1 MLFNSPIFIFLF
13 LPVTLIV
20 YFLLN
25 KANFTIISK
34 QWLIIASLFF
44 YGWWNASYLP
54 LMISSIV
61 INYLI
66 ALQILKNKNSKKIYM
81 LLGVFFNMSFLGY
94 FKYMDFFI
102 SNMNDVMGTNF
113 PLLNLALP
121 LAISFYTIQQIAYLI
136 DSYGGLVKEK
146 NFYDYA
152 LFATF
157 FPHLLAGPI
166 LHHKEMMPQFRTTEN
181 KYINFNNISTGLFIF
196 SIGLFK
202 KVVIADT
209 FAEWANA
216 GFTNAAQLN
225 LLEAWATS
233 LSYTFQLYFDFSGY
247 TDMAIGVAL
256 LFNIKLPQNFNSP
269 YRAVTVIDF
278 WSRWHMT
285 LTRFLTAYIYEPI
298 VRSYKKFSFHRA
310 MFATILTMLIAGL
323 WHGAAWTFILFGLL
337 HGFAMVSNHYW
348 KKTKIKLPTLLAW
361 FLTFNFL
368 NLTFVIFR
376 ADSFEVAA
384 NIFRA
389 MVGYNG
395 VVLPKIFAFIESVTG
410 SSLIHIGNVYEHI
423 DGKAQTT
430 LYLLLA
436 FILVLR
442 FPNATQLAK
451 NFETNLFNL
460 LLTFIF
466 FTVSFSM
473 LSQVSEFLYF
483 NF

>member
-1 MLFNSPIFIFLF
+1 
-13 LPVTLIV
+13 
-20 YFLLN
+20 
-25 KANFTIISK
+25 
-34 QWLIIASLFF
+34 
-44 YGWWNASYLP
+44 
-54 LMISSIV
+54 
-61 INYLI
+61 
-66 ALQILKNKNSKKIYM
+66 
-81 LLGVFFNMSFLGY
+81 
-94 FKYMDFFI
+94 
-102 SNMNDVMGTNF
+102 
-113 PLLNLALP
+113 
-121 LAISFYTIQQIAYLI
+121 
-136 DSYGGLVKEK
+136 
-146 NFYDYA
+146 
-152 LFATF
+152 
-157 FPHLLAGPI
+157 
-166 LHHKEMMPQFRTTEN
+166 
-181 KYINFNNISTGLFIF
+181 
-196 SIGLFK
+196 
-202 KVVIADT
+202 
-209 FAEWANA
+209 
-216 GFTNAAQLN
+216 
-225 LLEAWATS
+225 
-233 LSYTFQLYFDFSGY
+233 
-247 TDMAIGVAL
+247 
-256 LFNIKLPQNFNSP
+256 
-269 YRAVTVIDF
+269 
-278 WSRWHMT
+278 
-285 LTRFLTAYIYEPI
+285 
-298 VRSYKKFSFHRA
+298 